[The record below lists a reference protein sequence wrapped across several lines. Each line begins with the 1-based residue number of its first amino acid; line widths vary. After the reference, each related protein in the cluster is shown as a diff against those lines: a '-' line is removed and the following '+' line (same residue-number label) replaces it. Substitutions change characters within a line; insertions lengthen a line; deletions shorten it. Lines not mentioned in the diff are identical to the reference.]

1 MAPAL
6 SAQHVPM
13 TGFQGTHFYSGQL
26 KGQKQLVPKTAM
38 GHKAGGLV
46 RLLQGTW
53 PPQQASCWHFLKG
66 VCCVGVWGPK

>member
-38 GHKAGGLV
+38 GHKAGG
-46 RLLQGTW
+46 W
-53 PPQQASCWHFLKG
+53 
-66 VCCVGVWGPK
+66 